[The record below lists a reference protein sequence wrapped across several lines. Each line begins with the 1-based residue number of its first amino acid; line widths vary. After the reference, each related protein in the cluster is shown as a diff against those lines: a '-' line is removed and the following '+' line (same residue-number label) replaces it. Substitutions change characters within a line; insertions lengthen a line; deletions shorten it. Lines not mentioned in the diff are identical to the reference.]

1 MAIIQYAEQPCGII
15 QQGER
20 GELVRLISDRLHSL
34 GLLRTS
40 GDVYTPE
47 VNDALNSY
55 RLANKLPTADYCD
68 PVTLRLLCG
77 VDAGGDELVLLARA
91 CEVLLPDANE
101 LERFDFCR
109 EIVGAGE
116 DICERF
122 GLLSDIGRLLVAP
135 MPSAETVKSAL
146 LAYMLRSE

>member
-1 MAIIQYAEQPCGII
+1 MSSAPPCFI
-15 QQGER
+15 
-20 GELVRLISDRLHSL
+20 
-34 GLLRTS
+34 
-40 GDVYTPE
+40 YTPE
-47 VNDALNSY
+47 VNDALNSF

-109 EIVGAGE
+109 EIVESGE
-116 DICERF
+116 DIGDRIRQ
-122 GLLSDIGRLLVAP
+122 LTDIGRLLDAP

>member
-1 MAIIQYAEQPCGII
+1 MDIIQYAEQPCGII

-40 GDVYTPE
+40 GDIYTPE
-47 VNDALNSY
+47 VNDALNSF

-101 LERFDFCR
+101 LEHFDFCR
-109 EIVGAGE
+109 DIVESGE
-116 DICERF
+116 DIGDRIRQ
-122 GLLSDIGRLLVAP
+122 LTDIGRLLDAP
-135 MPSAETVKSAL
+135 MPSAETVKSAM
-146 LAYMLRSE
+146 LAYILRKN

>member
-1 MAIIQYAEQPCGII
+1 MAIIQYAAQPCGII
-15 QQGER
+15 QLGER
-20 GELVRLISDRLHSL
+20 GELVYLVASSLHSL
-34 GLLRTS
+34 GLLRQIE
-40 GDVYTPE
+40 DIYTPA
-47 VNDALNSY
+47 VNDALNSF

-77 VDAGGDELVLLARA
+77 VDVGGELVLLARA

-109 EIVGAGE
+109 EIVESGE
-116 DICERF
+116 DIGDRIRQ
-122 GLLSDIGRLLVAP
+122 LTDIGRLLDAP

>member
-40 GDVYTPE
+40 GDVYTPA
-47 VNDALNSY
+47 VNDALNSF
-55 RLANKLPTADYCD
+55 RIANSLPTADYCD

-77 VDAGGDELVLLARA
+77 VECGGDELMLLARA
-91 CEVLLPDANE
+91 GEVLLCDANE

-109 EIVGAGE
+109 EIVDSGE
-116 DICERF
+116 DISDRIRQ
-122 GLLSDIGRLLVAP
+122 LTDIGRLLDAP
-135 MPSAETVKSAL
+135 MPSAETVKSAM